1 MPFEKDYEVLDI
13 PLQFVDPIFPQKKHP
28 IPSPIEEGQNDLL
41 EPHVFPET
49 ITSWMHYNILKT
61 INP

>member
-41 EPHVFPET
+41 EPHVFP
-49 ITSWMHYNILKT
+49 
-61 INP
+61 